1 MLPKIISA
9 IFELVAI
16 GIFNRQLPLL
26 LKFQDVKIVSDDTNL
41 TGTIRKYPS
50 ACGEMG

>member
-9 IFELVAI
+9 IIGLAAV

-26 LKFQDVKIVSDDTNL
+26 LKFQDGKNV
-41 TGTIRKYPS
+41 R
-50 ACGEMG
+50 